1 MCLERDLGVVFSH
14 FQLGVPVAWMLTSNG
29 TTENIAFFVR
39 WIRDVSS
46 EVRPAV
52 IMTDCDQAQIN
63 ALESV
68 YPQSR
73 IFLCHWHVLH
83 AIRSHFVTTEFEAL
97 WQKIKAL
104 VRTDNQA
111 IFDTLWSEI
120 CTDPLVPPSVVK
132 YLNDFW
138 MKRPYMWSKVF
149 RKNLSIFEE
158 GDTNMLIEAYVIHH
172 SAG

>member
-1 MCLERDLGVVFSH
+1 
-14 FQLGVPVAWMLTSNG
+14 MLTSNG
-29 TTENIAFFVR
+29 TTENIAFFVK
-39 WIRDVSS
+39 WVRDASP

-63 ALESV
+63 ALETV

-73 IFLCHWHVLH
+73 IFLCHWHVLR
-83 AIRSHFVTTEFEAL
+83 AIRSHFVTTAFEAL

-111 IFDTLWSEI
+111 IFDRLWYEI
-120 CTDPLVPPSVVK
+120 WTDPSVPPSVVK
-132 YLNDFW
+132 YLNDMW
-138 MKRPYMWSKVF
+138 MKRTHMWSKVF

-158 GDTNMLIEAYVIHH
+158 GDTNMLIEAWVNHSSAVIR
-172 SAG
+172 